1 MNKISTIVIGII
13 ILAAVLCL
21 AQGNEPSNDRLI
33 LKLNLEPN
41 TSYLSTTDMN
51 QTITQKISN
60 DERKMN
66 QEMLMTW
73 QYDVLDRD
81 STGNFEIDL
90 TYKRVKTVQDFG
102 ERKVEYDSDNPPD
115 TLDPSM
121 KAMASL
127 VGDQLS
133 MRISPD
139 GKVTGLKGISEMQE
153 KMIEAM
159 DIPDSLQQSVY
170 INDLKKQFG
179 EDAIR
184 QSIEQIIGFYPSKP
198 VRVGDSWKSGMD
210 KSAGF
215 PMRIESNYTLISRVN
230 GVDSIDVSSRIK
242 NNPENNVVKMG
253 AVSMSYNIDGNQAG
267 TILVEENT
275 GLPISLNLNLNFSGS
290 LRMSGMPDQEPQ
302 TWPISANGTV
312 NVTFEKL

>member
-1 MNKISTIVIGII
+1 MNRISTIIMSII
-13 ILAAVLCL
+13 ISTTAICL
-21 AQGNEPSNDRLI
+21 AQGNKPTNDKVVLI
-33 LKLNLEPN
+33 FNLEPN

-60 DERKMN
+60 DERTMN
-66 QEMLMTW
+66 QELLMTW

-81 STGNFEIDL
+81 STGSLEIGL

-102 ERKVEYDSDNPPD
+102 EQKVEFDSDNPPD
-115 TLDPSM
+115 TLDPST

-133 MRISPD
+133 MRISPK

-184 QSIEQIIGFYPSKP
+184 QSIEQIIDFYPSKP
-198 VRVGDSWKSGMD
+198 VQIGDSWKSGMD

-215 PMRIESNYTLISRVN
+215 PMRIESNYTLKSRVN
-230 GVDSIDVSSRIK
+230 GVDSIDVSSQIK

-253 AVSMSYNIDGNQAG
+253 AVSMSYNIDGNQTG

-275 GLPISLNLNLNFSGS
+275 GLPISSNLNLNFSGS

-302 TWPISANGTV
+302 IWPISANGTV
-312 NVTFEKL
+312 KVTFEKL

>member
-1 MNKISTIVIGII
+1 MKRNSAHVIAIMFLTAAFCFAQGEQNSKNKI
-13 ILAAVLCL
+13 VL
-21 AQGNEPSNDRLI
+21 
-33 LKLNLEPN
+33 KFNLEPN
-41 TSYLSTTDMN
+41 TSYLSTTEMN

-60 DERKMN
+60 NEQKMI

-73 QYDVLDRD
+73 QYDVLDKD
-81 STGNFEIDL
+81 SSGSLEIDL

-102 ERKVEYDSDNPPD
+102 QRKIEYDSDNPPD

-121 KAMASL
+121 RAMESL
-127 VGDQLS
+127 VGDQLT

-139 GKVTGLKGISEMQE
+139 GKVTGLKGISEMQQ

-170 INDLKKQFG
+170 TNDLKKQFG

-210 KSAGF
+210 KSGGF
-215 PMRIESNYTLISRVN
+215 PMRIESNYTLKSRVA
-230 GVDSIDVSSRIK
+230 GVDSIDVSSQIK

-253 AVSMSYNIDGNQAG
+253 AVSMTYNIDGNQTG

-275 GLPISLNLNLNFSGS
+275 GLPISSNLNLNFSGS
-290 LRMSGMPDQEPQ
+290 LRMSGMPDQESQ
-302 TWPISANGTV
+302 TWPISASGTV
-312 NVTFEKL
+312 NVTFEKQ